1 LSESKLTPHKGIFDY
16 YYAITAICGAE
27 GRVMG
32 IVQASKFR
40 SLIGGGFFSAQH
52 LIYTQR
58 LTTGPWPEIT
68 TQSASKLHLR
78 DLSQI
83 TDTQSP

>member
-16 YYAITAICGAE
+16 YYPNTTRCGAE

-40 SLIGGGFFSAQH
+40 SLNGGGF
-52 LIYTQR
+52 LVLNI
-58 LTTGPWPEIT
+58 
-68 TQSASKLHLR
+68 
-78 DLSQI
+78 
-83 TDTQSP
+83 